1 VLLDGGSVVAS
12 LEHAAREGSLAGDW
26 NTPDAFAKCCALAFR
41 NFRDHVEHTAFG
53 AVLAEDF
60 TNRFH
65 FAVAEVDKVL
75 IGAPRHLV

>member
-1 VLLDGGSVVAS
+1 MLLDGGSVVAS

-41 NFRDHVEHTAFG
+41 NFRDHVGHTAFG